1 MRLYQRKILCPILLD
16 GLEDDDDRMI
26 DSGMFRMTASD
37 EDPVS
42 RGKNNKKNSGNKG
55 NKKEEKKKPAKES
68 PKEQGGKKA
77 EGKAPKN
84 ASASTNPPPTE
95 KKNKGKFVFLVFF
108 LVFRSE
114 CNCFTTCCI

>member
-1 MRLYQRKILCPILLD
+1 
-16 GLEDDDDRMI
+16 MI

-55 NKKEEKKKPAKES
+55 NKKEEKKKAAKES
-68 PKEQGGKKA
+68 PKEQSGKKA

-84 ASASTNPPPTE
+84 APASTNPTE
-95 KKNKGKFVFLVFF
+95 KKNKGKFLFF
-108 LVFRSE
+108 FWFRPE
-114 CNCFTTCCI
+114 CVIVLRLAAFREERQVEQSDVDRSQDRQ